1 MYDCPSN
8 RFEPGKFTHV
18 INNVTYLR
26 KSCGCIAR
34 ALSRRD
40 QALPAPKISVNSQI
54 TDFYDFTPDDIMLEG
69 YEHLGKLAMTVA
81 V

>member
-1 MYDCPSN
+1 MIAQVTGLK
-8 RFEPGKFTHV
+8 PGKFTHV
-18 INNVTYLR
+18 INNAHIYENHVDALR
-26 KSCGCIAR
+26 EQ
-34 ALSRRD
+34 LSRRD

-54 TDFYDFTPDDIMLEG
+54 TDFYDFTPDDIVLEG

>member
-1 MYDCPSN
+1 MEHFWGRRKPVSY
-8 RFEPGKFTHV
+8 TH
-18 INNVTYLR
+18 LR
-26 KSCGCIAR
+26 EQ
-34 ALSRRD
+34 LSRRD

-54 TDFYDFTPDDIMLEG
+54 TDFYDFTPDDIVLEG